1 MQTGKVSRISGP
13 VIVAKEMKGAKM
25 YDVVKVGESELSGE
39 IIRLYNENAVI
50 QVYED
55 TVGIKVG
62 EPVSL
67 TGMPLS
73 VKLGPGLLSSIYDG
87 IQRPLP
93 GLAEI
98 SGDFIERG
106 LTLSG
111 LDERKLWDFLPAVK
125 ENSKVIG
132 GSILGTV
139 QEYHIEHKILVPPF
153 VSGVIEEINEGKF
166 TVDDPVCRISGGKA
180 LTLSHKWPVRKGRP
194 FKEKLDMNLP
204 LVTGQRIFDSLF
216 PVAKGGTAMIP
227 GGFGTGKT
235 VSEQSLAK
243 WSDTQIIVY
252 IGCGERG
259 NEMTDV
265 LKEFPEIIDTRTGF
279 PLIQRTVLI
288 ANTSNMPVAAR
299 EASIYTGV
307 AMAEYYRDMGYDV
320 ALMADSTSR
329 WGEALREVS
338 GRLEEMPG
346 EEGYPAYL
354 AARIAAFYERAGRVS
369 CLGPDAR
376 AGSITI
382 IGAVSPPGGD
392 FSEPITQ
399 NTLRV
404 SGTFWALD
412 SGLANRRHFPSVN
425 WVRSYSL
432 YLENLEMWFTENVSC
447 DWRKFREQVMIILQK
462 ETELLE
468 IVKLVGADSLPEQ
481 EKSILEVARM
491 IREDFL
497 QQSAFDPLDAYCS
510 LEKQFLMIRTIIKFS
525 DALSQAIA
533 RGVKLKQV
541 MALPVKD
548 KISRMKQETDLAI
561 IEDLIAEIDK
571 SIGSLEADRE

>member
-1 MQTGKVSRISGP
+1 
-13 VIVAKEMKGAKM
+13 
-25 YDVVKVGESELSGE
+25 
-39 IIRLYNENAVI
+39 
-50 QVYED
+50 
-55 TVGIKVG
+55 
-62 EPVSL
+62 
-67 TGMPLS
+67 
-73 VKLGPGLLSSIYDG
+73 
-87 IQRPLP
+87 
-93 GLAEI
+93 
-98 SGDFIERG
+98 
-106 LTLSG
+106 
-111 LDERKLWDFLPAVK
+111 
-125 ENSKVIG
+125 
-132 GSILGTV
+132 
-139 QEYHIEHKILVPPF
+139 
-153 VSGVIEEINEGKF
+153 
-166 TVDDPVCRISGGKA
+166 
-180 LTLSHKWPVRKGRP
+180 
-194 FKEKLDMNLP
+194 
-204 LVTGQRIFDSLF
+204 
-216 PVAKGGTAMIP
+216 
-227 GGFGTGKT
+227 
-235 VSEQSLAK
+235 
-243 WSDTQIIVY
+243 
-252 IGCGERG
+252 
-259 NEMTDV
+259 
-265 LKEFPEIIDTRTGF
+265 
-279 PLIQRTVLI
+279 
-288 ANTSNMPVAAR
+288 MPVAAR